1 MSNRQNF
8 PKGVRLAIILRA
20 CVNSVPTCERVENGT
35 RCGCTKG
42 LEVNH
47 VRMDA
52 LVADSDKAK
61 RKLTT
66 EDGELICRA
75 HHLVETRQ
83 QVADLA
89 KAVRVEAAHLG
100 AKKPTETPIVSR
112 GFAKVSKDKPPLRVA
127 EGMPNIYRRFAQ

>member
-1 MSNRQNF
+1 MNRQNF
-8 PKGVRLAIILRA
+8 SKAVRLQIIRRA
-20 CVNSVPTCERVENGT
+20 SVDGKPQCERVEDGA

-52 LVADSDKAK
+52 MKSDEAK
-61 RKLTT
+61 RTKKLTAK
-66 EDGELICRA
+66 DGELICKP
-75 HHLVETRQ
+75 HHRVETKQ

-100 AKKPTETPIVSR
+100 AKKPAETPIVSK
-112 GFAKVSKDKPPLRVA
+112 GFAKVTKKDKPPLRVA
-127 EGMPNIYRRFAQ
+127 AGMPEIFRRFAQ